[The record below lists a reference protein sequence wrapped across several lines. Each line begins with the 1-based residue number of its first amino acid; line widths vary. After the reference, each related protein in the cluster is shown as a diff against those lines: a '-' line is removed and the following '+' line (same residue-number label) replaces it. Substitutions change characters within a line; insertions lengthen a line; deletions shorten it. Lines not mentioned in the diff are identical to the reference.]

1 MQASSYENTLAF
13 VHALNRKSRKPSMLQ
28 YAVRLFGAL
37 SDGIRAANDYHELT
51 RQGVAPEKAVRQVF
65 QAIRR

>member
-28 YAVRLFGAL
+28 HAVRLFGAL
-37 SDGIRAANDYHELT
+37 ADGVRAANAYDDLT
-51 RQGVAPEKAVRQVF
+51 RQGVAPEKAVRLVF
-65 QAIRR
+65 EAIRR